1 MLGLH
6 GCACFSLVVSRLY
19 SLAVAASPVAEHRL
33 LARWTSVVAARGLGS
48 CGSRAL
54 GHRLNS
60 WAARIYLLRGMWD
73 LPRPGIEPVS
83 PTLAGG
89 FFSTEPPGKPPTLLL
104 SATVWSAE
112 TSVSNNPKNMTL
124 VCYLDAGC
132 CAAWAR
138 KQGLLRCMSKTYAG
152 EREETNP
159 INIQGPAA
167 SVRFLGIQGSGY
179 PSKVKD
185 KLLHLPPPISMK
197 GTWTSLV
204 TQWLSMY
211 LPMQEAQV

>member
-1 MLGLH
+1 
-6 GCACFSLVVSRLY
+6 
-19 SLAVAASPVAEHRL
+19 
-33 LARWTSVVAARGLGS
+33 
-48 CGSRAL
+48 
-54 GHRLNS
+54 
-60 WAARIYLLRGMWD
+60 MWD

-185 KLLHLPPPISMK
+185 KKTSCYILHHPPQK
-197 GTWTSLV
+197 GWRFAFFLSLFSYAV
-204 TQWLSMY
+204 Y
-211 LPMQEAQV
+211 LFLIEA